1 MYEAVVESE
10 SRVVSHDHGTKLM
23 RSSIDSHLTVFFNDS
38 LHVGS
43 DPNFLSGTN
52 NSAMLFV
59 GLMGPTMPIAPAG
72 MAAAASSIPLLA
84 VWPTFSL
91 LPFPAGPPRPRP
103 SGDDCRWS
111 FDKLNLACRSFLVAE
126 AEDDL

>member
-10 SRVVSHDHGTKLM
+10 SRVVSHDHGMRLM

-59 GLMGPTMPIAPAG
+59 GLMGPTMPIAPVG
-72 MAAAASSIPLLA
+72 MAAAASSIPLLT
-84 VWPTFSL
+84 V
-91 LPFPAGPPRPRP
+91 
-103 SGDDCRWS
+103 
-111 FDKLNLACRSFLVAE
+111 
-126 AEDDL
+126 

>member
-1 MYEAVVESE
+1 MYEAVVERE
-10 SRVVSHDHGTKLM
+10 STVVSHDRGM
-23 RSSIDSHLTVFFNDS
+23 DQVSPSIDSHLTVFFNDS

-84 VWPTFSL
+84 AWPTFSL
-91 LPFPAGPPRPRP
+91 LPFPAGPRPSP